1 VQQIE
6 DNKIIIDQ
14 NLNQDKKSN
23 IFSFHKISALH
34 ASIFLYCVV
43 IIITAVVSVMTG
55 ISYKVFEASVKD
67 NYKKKTELLQK
78 VKVSKEELE
87 RSVKDIAHYNTIYIE
102 KKMQQSVVN
111 NINKDDIL
119 DAIKTYL
126 SSTKLIIETEVKIE
140 PMNFQNKFAT
150 LNNII
155 MRFSEY
161 NHNIQLSGYKITISG
176 KSDMESMVFNI
187 IDDIKKAYKGDFIL
201 VRSINIQPIKE
212 KELSLFNAHYYG
224 YIKEKN
230 DFNKRIT
237 FEIVLEW
244 SYLTKQDN
252 AYNNINPNKIDT
264 NINKEILNKNNN
276 ISNDK

>member
-1 VQQIE
+1 MQQIE

-14 NLNQDKKSN
+14 HLNQDKKSN

-87 RSVKDIAHYNTIYIE
+87 RSVKDISHYNTIYIE

-126 SSTKLIIETEVKIE
+126 SSSKLIIETEVQIE

-150 LNNII
+150 LSNII
-155 MRFSEY
+155 VRFSEY

-201 VRSINIQPIKE
+201 VHSINIQPIKE

-244 SYLTKQDN
+244 SYLTKQNN

>member
-1 VQQIE
+1 MQQIE

-161 NHNIQLSGYKITISG
+161 NHNIQLSGYKITISR

>member
-14 NLNQDKKSN
+14 HLNQDKKSN

-87 RSVKDIAHYNTIYIE
+87 RSVKDISHYNTIYIE

-126 SSTKLIIETEVKIE
+126 SSSKLIIETEVQIE

-150 LNNII
+150 LSNII
-155 MRFSEY
+155 VRFSEY

-201 VRSINIQPIKE
+201 VHSINIQPIKE

-244 SYLTKQDN
+244 SYLTKQNN